1 MTEKSFREIKEAAE
15 SMTTATPRYTQS
27 VRAPVSDTAKVNKD
41 WVDKNSEK
49 VLEETAAAL
58 DETPKANLI
67 QAVEVEV
74 RRDPAF
80 RERVQKVM
88 EDLDFMEHPEG
99 PQG

>member
-15 SMTTATPRYTQS
+15 SMTTASVRYAQS
-27 VRAPVSDTAKVNKD
+27 VRSPISNAAKVNKD
-41 WVDKNSEK
+41 WVDKNSEE
-49 VLEETAAAL
+49 VLEQTAAL

-67 QAVEVEV
+67 QALEVEV

-88 EDLDFMEHPEG
+88 EDLDFMEHPEAPEG
-99 PQG
+99 